1 MKKKVFLMCFI
12 SVMALTAEART
23 SIKIYLTDGSP
34 VEYDMAD
41 IDSLSMIEP
50 VPTEVTDIEGNSYR
64 VERAGED
71 YWMFQDLLTAC
82 YDTLSPLRGMCLQRS
97 ADSTLSPYTL
107 ELRGGRLYNWSGA
120 AAIQTEDEAVR
131 QTSPYGERRQ
141 GICPNKF
148 HLPSQSEINALSA
161 FTGGLSGSTS
171 LRETD
176 LLSWMVNPILFQK
189 GTNSSGFGAEGRGYA
204 KGAEQKDKQLV
215 TSYWSSDALS
225 ATSAYTAL
233 LSVTGSTTLGS
244 ENKELGRSV
253 RCVWDGQTD
262 RDWLYVYKKND
273 PEHRVDRYKTEKITR
288 IMVFDD
294 VSEGYVN
301 DAEGNRYRTR
311 RYGATNWTLDNI
323 RTTAGSRHSTLTPQ
337 FSPYYTDQNACD
349 GGDAVRYYS
358 ASAVMGMTRDEFAA
372 TYNKQDLIRTG
383 AQVKGICPDGWRL
396 PSSTDFERLKPYVE
410 NREFEFSKTSGAYF
424 DGKGFS
430 QGAESM
436 LWVSDFT
443 FGYKVTA
450 GGNQYFLRGIPHI
463 DYVNGYEGRIEYVET
478 LENIPALPCRCVQDM
493 QEPFMDCYNRTEPSA
508 DGSYGIWENNY
519 PQIYF
524 EADDNGSNSIR
535 VQVGG
540 SGYYDTISFR

>member
-23 SIKIYLTDGSP
+23 SIKIYLTDKSP
-34 VEYDMAD
+34 VEYYTAE

-50 VPTEVTDIEGNSYR
+50 VPTEVKDIEGRRYK
-64 VERAGED
+64 VERVGKD

-82 YDTLSPLRGMCLQRS
+82 YDTLSPLRDMCLQQS
-97 ADSTLSPYTL
+97 ADSTYGPYTTAVS
-107 ELRGGRLYNWSGA
+107 GGRLYNWSGA
-120 AAIQTEDEAVR
+120 VGMQTKEEALS
-131 QTSPYGERRQ
+131 QTSPYMERRQ

-148 HLPSQSEINALSA
+148 HLPSRGEIEYLSA
-161 FTGGLSGSTS
+161 YLGGNTGSLTLRKEMSMWVSGL
-171 LRETD
+171 
-176 LLSWMVNPILFQK
+176 PLFK
-189 GTNSSGFGAEGRGYA
+189 EGNNSSGFGAEGHGYA
-204 KGAEQKDKQLV
+204 KGLEQKDLGLV
-215 TSYWSSDALS
+215 TSYWSSDAVS

-253 RCVWDGQTD
+253 RCVWNGQTD

-273 PEHRVDRYKTEKITR
+273 PEHKVDRYKTEKITR
-288 IMVFDD
+288 IIVYDD
-294 VSEGYVN
+294 ISEGYVS
-301 DAEGNRYRTR
+301 DTEGNSYRTK
-311 RYGATNWTLDNI
+311 RYGTTNWTLDNI
-323 RTTAGSRHSTLTPQ
+323 RTTAGHQYNTLTPQ
-337 FSPYYTDQNACD
+337 FSPYYTDKSACD
-349 GGDAVRYYS
+349 GGEAVRYYS
-358 ASAVMGMTRDEFAA
+358 ASAAMGVTREEFAT
-372 TYNKQDLIRTG
+372 TYDKQDLVRVDIP
-383 AQVKGICPDGWRL
+383 VKGICPDGWRL
-396 PSSTDFERLKPYVE
+396 PLRADFEILKPYVE
-410 NREFEFSKTSGAYF
+410 RGEFGISKVSGAYF

-463 DYVNGYEGRIEYVET
+463 DYINGYEGRIEYVET

-508 DGSYGIWENNY
+508 DGSYGIWENNF